1 MVKGEV
7 KYEDDVIAEA
17 LENIQSAERASG
29 IEPVALEDPN
39 QGDPNEELPGYFAD
53 GNEGGLGY
61 GPDASI
67 TKVQGTMYTE
77 GEAYCTTMAVKRS
90 CVLCT
95 HKKKSLLTD
104 YFHLKIVKL
113 CLTLRCLRALIF
125 QSAKNVLKELALQGV
140 QIGYSAQKMENL
152 FVF

>member
-1 MVKGEV
+1 MVKG

-67 TKVQGTMYTE
+67 TKVHKGTMYTE
-77 GEAYCTTMAVKRS
+77 GEAYIVPQWQLRGAVFYAH
-90 CVLCT
+90 T
-95 HKKKSLLTD
+95 
-104 YFHLKIVKL
+104 
-113 CLTLRCLRALIF
+113 
-125 QSAKNVLKELALQGV
+125 KEEPAY
-140 QIGYSAQKMENL
+140 IISI
-152 FVF
+152 